1 MIFDLDCITNFVY
14 KNRYMSNDVQ
24 REILLSFFKVH
35 ILHHAAE
42 EPIYGQSI
50 INELRRH
57 GYDVS
62 PGTIYPVLKRMESRG
77 WLVATDAKRASSK
90 DRQEYVLTGEGKKIL
105 TELCKKVAELY
116 EEVCLH
122 K

>member
-1 MIFDLDCITNFVY
+1 
-14 KNRYMSNDVQ
+14 MSNEIQ

-42 EPIYGQSI
+42 EPVYGQSI
-50 INELRRH
+50 MQELRRH
-57 GYDVS
+57 GYEVS
-62 PGTIYPVLKRMESRG
+62 PGTIYPVLKRMEARG
-77 WLVATDAKRASSK
+77 WLAASDSKRASSK
-90 DRQEYVLTGEGKKIL
+90 DRLEYTLTADGKKVL
-105 TELCKKVAELY
+105 EELRGKVVELY